1 VPIVPT
7 AVGYVFYKNSSLCSA
22 IHVTCVSSSYVV
34 RHVLIGQC
42 DRKCHFMSSPV
53 VKVARSSRGAHGT
66 EASMGGE
73 FGTFYA

>member
-1 VPIVPT
+1 MPIVPT

-53 VKVARSSRGAHGT
+53 VKVSGLSPLLRFKPSAIN
-66 EASMGGE
+66 EKVV
-73 FGTFYA
+73 FYA